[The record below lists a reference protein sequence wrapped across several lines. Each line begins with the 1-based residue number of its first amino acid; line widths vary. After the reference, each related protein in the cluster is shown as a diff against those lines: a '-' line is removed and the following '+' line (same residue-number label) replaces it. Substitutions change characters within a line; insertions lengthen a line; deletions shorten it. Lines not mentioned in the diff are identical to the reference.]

1 MNTCLWHTQRY
12 QDKDLYVTPM
22 FSKTLD
28 NVSTQSFPKL
38 SVPNERIF
46 LWILRNFSFS
56 SEIKKKKF
64 SIFQSHGLV
73 NGCKL
78 LFSNP
83 FGYII
88 KYQILCTRVDRSFSC
103 FPPIYLMYYFSTFSL
118 YLMYYFRIPFS
129 RGNSKNNNKKAQTK
143 IMLLTDV
150 VAGDRS

>member
-1 MNTCLWHTQRY
+1 MLPLCFQKPRIMYLLSLFLNYLYQWKNFFMN
-12 QDKDLYVTPM
+12 
-22 FSKTLD
+22 SK
-28 NVSTQSFPKL
+28 KL
-38 SVPNERIF
+38 QF
-46 LWILRNFSFS
+46 FFW
-56 SEIKKKKF
+56 KKKKYF

-118 YLMYYFRIPFS
+118 YLMYNFRFPFS